1 MRSWVIGN
9 NPECDLVV
17 DSPLASGRHC
27 RLMETPEG
35 LTLEDL
41 GSTNGTY
48 VDGRRITAAARIAPA
63 QEITL
68 GQTVAMPWPSELVRF
83 LRIGRVPGNEIVLD
97 DPRVSSRHARLMIVA
112 GSQALIEDLG
122 SSNGTFLNSV
132 DLRVMRLTSISR
144 SDTIYFGSLA
154 VPASQ
159 LLAGL
164 LDAARPPAVPPS
176 LAERREPIPEPVA
189 APRAVSFVEGNRWL
203 LGALVQAP
211 VLAFLIVLISG
222 RQAAAAVTEANWASV
237 GKAIS
242 ATSFALAAAAVWLGC
257 SIAVAELAGG
267 SRPRRRRETDL
278 ESSLL
283 TLGSRVAVLV
293 SVCALGCAL
302 LLAIVYWGAGL
313 KGPWLPMWGVMAMAS
328 TVAVLLGLLAGTVVK
343 SWQTV
348 ALGLLGCFALMTAL
362 GGWLWPLAGKGLP
375 LTVAAGATPAR
386 WAFEGVLLLESPHH
400 HPPAPADGAASAP
413 DRDFAEDFFPADTE
427 RMGSMADALALG
439 SMLIGMAAALAL
451 ASTRP
456 G

>member
-1 MRSWVIGN
+1 M
-9 NPECDLVV
+9 
-17 DSPLASGRHC
+17 
-27 RLMETPEG
+27 
-35 LTLEDL
+35 
-41 GSTNGTY
+41 
-48 VDGRRITAAARIAPA
+48 
-63 QEITL
+63 
-68 GQTVAMPWPSELVRF
+68 
-83 LRIGRVPGNEIVLD
+83 
-97 DPRVSSRHARLMIVA
+97 
-112 GSQALIEDLG
+112 
-122 SSNGTFLNSV
+122 
-132 DLRVMRLTSISR
+132 
-144 SDTIYFGSLA
+144 
-154 VPASQ
+154 
-159 LLAGL
+159 
-164 LDAARPPAVPPS
+164 PPS
-176 LAERREPIPEPVA
+176 LAERREPLPEPVA
-189 APRAVSFVEGNRWL
+189 APPAVSFVEGNRWL

-211 VLAFLIVLISG
+211 VLAFLIVLVAG
-222 RQAAAAVTEANWASV
+222 HQAAAAVTEANWASV
-237 GKAIS
+237 GKAIT

-257 SIAVAELAGG
+257 TIAVAELAGG
-267 SRPRRRRETDL
+267 SRPGRRRETDV
-278 ESSLL
+278 ESSLIS
-283 TLGSRVAVLV
+283 LGSRVAVLV

-413 DRDFAEDFFPADTE
+413 DRDLAEDFFPADTE
-427 RMGSMADALALG
+427 RMGSAADALALG
-439 SMLIGMAAALAL
+439 SMLIGMAVALAL